1 MASVPPVV
9 LEKKTSRIYFP
20 WISYKYDD
28 KSFKYLID
36 FIIATT
42 KVCECLLK
50 KNNPFKDKSNFNI

>member
-9 LEKKTSRIYFP
+9 LKKKNSRIYFP

-50 KNNPFKDKSNFNI
+50 KNLFKDKSNFNI

>member
-9 LEKKTSRIYFP
+9 LKKKTL
-20 WISYKYDD
+20 SYKYDD

-50 KNNPFKDKSNFNI
+50 KKSI

>member
-9 LEKKTSRIYFP
+9 LKKNTSRIYFP

-50 KNNPFKDKSNFNI
+50 KKSI